1 VRPAGATAFLS
12 TESWQMKNRL
22 ILLAI
27 IVMIAGCAGWK
38 AVDGGIH
45 SETYRVEVPNG
56 WMKYDAGAYVMISRD
71 GPYLQYVLFQE
82 RPLERPFLN
91 ARKRLTA
98 DMLPQEAAQIII
110 DDLSSDPMVANFT
123 VIENV
128 PAVIDDHDGF
138 RLLFRYSDPKGLT
151 LKTAY
156 YGFIQGQIYYSLRF
170 TAPQRYY
177 FDNDID
183 VFESMLSK
191 FHLVAAR

>member
-1 VRPAGATAFLS
+1 
-12 TESWQMKNRL
+12 MKNRL

-45 SETYRVEVPNG
+45 SETYRVEVPSG
-56 WMKYDAGAYVMISRD
+56 WMKFDAGAYVMISRD

-82 RPLERPFLN
+82 RPLERLFLN
-91 ARKRLTA
+91 ARKRLNA

-123 VIENV
+123 VIENA

-138 RLLFRYSDPKGLT
+138 RLLFSYSDPKGLT

-156 YGFIQGQIYYSLRF
+156 YGFIHGQNYYSLRF

-183 VFESMLSK
+183 VFETMLSK

>member
-1 VRPAGATAFLS
+1 
-12 TESWQMKNRL
+12 MKNRL

-45 SETYRVEVPNG
+45 SETYRVEVPSG
-56 WMKYDAGAYVMISRD
+56 WMKFDAGAYVMISRD

-91 ARKRLTA
+91 ARKRLNA

-123 VIENV
+123 VIENA

-138 RLLFRYSDPKGLT
+138 RLLFSYSDPKGLT

-156 YGFIQGQIYYSLRF
+156 YGFIQGQNYYSLRF

-177 FDNDID
+177 FDNDIE
-183 VFESMLSK
+183 VFETMLSK

>member
-1 VRPAGATAFLS
+1 
-12 TESWQMKNRL
+12 MKNRL
-22 ILLAI
+22 ILLAM

-45 SETYRVEVPNG
+45 SETYRVEVPDG
-56 WMKYDAGAYVMISRD
+56 WMKFDAGTYAMISRD

-98 DMLPQEAAQIII
+98 DMLPHEAAQIII

-123 VIENV
+123 VIENA

-138 RLLFRYSDPKGLT
+138 RLLFSYDDPEGLT

-156 YGFIQGQIYYSLRF
+156 YGFIQGRTYYSLRF

-183 VFESMLSK
+183 VFETMLSR
-191 FHLVAAR
+191 FHLVAVR

>member
-1 VRPAGATAFLS
+1 
-12 TESWQMKNRL
+12 MKNRL

-45 SETYRVEVPNG
+45 SKTYRVEVPSG
-56 WMKYDAGAYVMISRD
+56 WMKFDAGAYVMISRD
-71 GPYLQYVLFQE
+71 GPYLH
-82 RPLERPFLN
+82 
-91 ARKRLTA
+91 ARKRLNA

-123 VIENV
+123 VIENA

-138 RLLFRYSDPKGLT
+138 RLLFSYSDPKGLT

-156 YGFIQGQIYYSLRF
+156 YGFIQGQNYYSLRF

-177 FDNDID
+177 FDNDIE
-183 VFESMLSK
+183 VFETMLSK

>member
-1 VRPAGATAFLS
+1 VLSAGAAAFLS
-12 TESWQMKNRL
+12 TKRCKMKNRL
-22 ILLAI
+22 ILLALI
-27 IVMIAGCAGWK
+27 GMLAGCAGWK

-45 SETYRVEVPNG
+45 SEAYSVEVPGG
-56 WMKYDAGAYVMISRD
+56 WMKFDAGAYVMISRD

-82 RPLERPFLN
+82 RPLKRPFFY
-91 ARKRLTA
+91 AHKRLTA

-123 VIENV
+123 VIENA

-138 RLLFRYSDPKGLT
+138 RLLFRYRDPKGLT

-156 YGFIQGQIYYSLRF
+156 YGFIQGQNYYSLRF

-177 FDNDID
+177 FEKDID
-183 VFESMLSK
+183 VFESMLST